1 MQCLLSE
8 GETCTYV

>member
-8 GETCTYV
+8 LRYQY